1 MDEDFSFELQQ
12 TQYVLLIEVT
22 NRGDSVK
29 IEKEVAMLKEFYKRL
44 EQQFPGQQVPQAD
57 LIS

>member
-22 NRGDSVK
+22 NRGDSVT